1 MERRELMKAL
11 ATGTA
16 GIGAGLA
23 LFGSSTDAASASVSL
38 GSFAITSGE
47 ATTQDGK
54 ITDVGIKASGSWK
67 YDLPS
72 GKDPATWQVVLQV
85 TKDGQSAIVDAATG
99 KAKYLSNNGE
109 YSLNGSLLATELY
122 SASDFEAVEDGAT
135 NTTDLSLNLWFQVHD
150 ETDTELARAE
160 LSDSATASVTNKAYN
175 ASEHGSVSGDGEVV
189 IVT

>member
-1 MERRELMKAL
+1 M
-11 ATGTA
+11 
-16 GIGAGLA
+16 A
-23 LFGSSTDAASASVSL
+23 LFGSSTESASASVSL

-47 ATTQDGK
+47 ATTQDGE
-54 ITDVGIKASGSWK
+54 ITDVGIKASGNWE
-67 YDLPS
+67 YELLS

-99 KAKYLSNNGE
+99 EAKYLSNNGE

-122 SASDFEAVEDGAT
+122 SASDFEADEDGAT
-135 NTTDLSLNLWFQVHD
+135 NTTDLSMNLWFQVHSPD
-150 ETDTELARAE
+150 ETELARAE

-175 ASEHGSVSGDGEVV
+175 ASEHGSASGSGEVV

>member
-16 GIGAGLA
+16 GIGAGMA
-23 LFGSSTDAASASVSL
+23 LFGSSTDSASAAVTMDE
-38 GSFAITSGE
+38 FAISSGE
-47 ATTQDGK
+47 ATTQDGE
-54 ITDVGIKASGSWK
+54 ITDVGIKAAGSWE

-72 GKDPATWQVVLQV
+72 GKNPATWQVVLQV
-85 TKDGQSAIVDAATG
+85 TKEGQSAIVDAATG
-99 KAKYLSNNGE
+99 DAKYLSNNGS

-122 SASDFEAVEDGAT
+122 SASDFEATEDGAT
-135 NTTDLSLNLWFQVHD
+135 NTTDLSLSLWFQVHNEN
-150 ETDTELARAE
+150 ETEIARAE